1 MGLIYHYMYNG
12 VMEHTHSFDGI
23 LEEVL
28 ENPEHIELVTEYGE
42 YSQQQVQMVEG
53 IKNAVEFVRLHG
65 RPMTSAELQEKIK
78 QNHK

>member
-1 MGLIYHYMYNG
+1 VGLIYHYMYNG

-42 YSQQQVQMVEG
+42 YS
-53 IKNAVEFVRLHG
+53 
-65 RPMTSAELQEKIK
+65 
-78 QNHK
+78 

>member
-42 YSQQQVQMVEG
+42 YS
-53 IKNAVEFVRLHG
+53 
-65 RPMTSAELQEKIK
+65 
-78 QNHK
+78 

>member
-1 MGLIYHYMYNG
+1 
-12 VMEHTHSFDGI
+12 
-23 LEEVL
+23 
-28 ENPEHIELVTEYGE
+28 
-42 YSQQQVQMVEG
+42 MVEG